1 MESGAGRPTV
11 STRFTTAIAS
21 GDTRWGIRW
30 VYPAWDRAVTWVEAD
45 NLTVGRDEDCQICL
59 PGDQLSRRHAA
70 IERRGDSLRVRDL
83 GSTNGVF
90 VDGAKVAGEAAL
102 VPGTVLR
109 FGEWIGLV
117 FQGVPDEDQGYG
129 PIVPGY
135 WGGHTL
141 KNVMVPARRAA
152 ASELPIIIQGETGTG
167 KEGAARAVH
176 TWSGRKGAFLAVNC
190 SALPESLAEGQ
201 LFGYRKG
208 AFTGAESANPGYF
221 RAAEGGTLFLD
232 EFADLPQPL
241 QPKLLRA
248 LEQKEIHPL
257 GEPRPSIVD
266 VRLVAA
272 AQEPLS
278 ELVEQKRLRRDLF
291 ARLHGLVLELPPL
304 RARREDV
311 PPLFMEILARASA
324 SAKLERTPG
333 LDPRLIEQLC
343 LYDWPFNVRE
353 LDLLVRRLVAL
364 HGHEPTLRRSH
375 LPESMREFFP
385 SAGSGSHKL
394 PSAGLAQASTPEA
407 ARASPVDPQ
416 LFLETLR
423 AHKGNVA
430 RAASQLGISRQKA
443 YRMMQAH
450 GTSAATLR
458 DGAPPGTDAS
468 DDGEHHGQHQGDG
481 ED

>member
-1 MESGAGRPTV
+1 METGAGRPTV

-21 GDTRWGIRW
+21 GASRWGIRW
-30 VYPAWDRAVTWVEAD
+30 VYPDWNHPVTWLAD
-45 NLTVGRDEDCQICL
+45 KPLTVGRDEACDVCL
-59 PGDQLSRRHAA
+59 PGDQLSRNHAS
-70 IERRGDSLRVRDL
+70 IERRGGQVRVRDL

-90 VDGAKVAGEAAL
+90 VDGIKVVGDAQL
-102 VPGTVLR
+102 VLGSVVR
-109 FGEWIGLV
+109 FGEWIGIC
-117 FQGVPDEDQGYG
+117 FEGVPEEDQGYG

-135 WGGHTL
+135 WGGQML
-141 KNVMVPARRAA
+141 KSIMAPARRAA

-176 TWSGRKGAFLAVNC
+176 LWSGRKGAFLAVNC

-208 AFTGAESANPGYF
+208 AFTGADTANPGYF
-221 RAAEGGTLFLD
+221 RAADGGTLFLD
-232 EFADLPQPL
+232 EFADLPQAL

-266 VRLVAA
+266 VRLLAA
-272 AQEPLS
+272 AQEPLTD
-278 ELVEQKRLRRDLF
+278 LVEQKRLRRDLF
-291 ARLHGLVLELPPL
+291 ARLHGLVIELPPL

-311 PPLFMEILARASA
+311 PPLFMEMVARAA
-324 SAKLERTPG
+324 TAARLDPPPTPE
-333 LDPRLIEQLC
+333 PRLIEQLC

-375 LPESMREFFP
+375 LPESMREFG
-385 SAGSGSHKL
+385 SARS
-394 PSAGLAQASTPEA
+394 A
-407 ARASPVDPQ
+407 ARPSLTGNVGAGAGADAGEEDPRPTPISPEV
-416 LFLETLR
+416 FMETLR
-423 AHKGNVA
+423 AHRGNVA
-430 RAASQLGISRQKA
+430 RAASALGISRQKA
-443 YRMMQAH
+443 YRLMHAQGA
-450 GTSAATLR
+450 SAAAVR
-458 DGAPPGTDAS
+458 EGSEGADEAGGDQP
-468 DDGEHHGQHQGDG
+468 DG